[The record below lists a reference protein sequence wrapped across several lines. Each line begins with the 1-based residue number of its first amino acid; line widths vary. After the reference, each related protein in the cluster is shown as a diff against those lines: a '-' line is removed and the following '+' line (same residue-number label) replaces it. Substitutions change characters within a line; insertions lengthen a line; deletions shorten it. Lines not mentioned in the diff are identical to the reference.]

1 MFSQKIF
8 LKIACFRHRAAPGMG
23 GQKLKNW
30 GEGHNIR
37 PVALSRAAPS
47 PLGGGAPGPRRNTT
61 AQKFQQHRPLHNDE
75 YPCSRYSLFGFPIS
89 LNNSYAKYLTTVS
102 SRLQPFAGLRPVY
115 ASAVMWNCCK
125 ITRYQC
131 PGACMQ
137 QPADAGPHRSFG
149 RTFQPFRPVY
159 RPRNPA
165 RIQRPA
171 CCPFGLRSAVRLQPH
186 HSP

>member
-8 LKIACFRHRAAPGMG
+8 LKIARFRHTSAPGMG

-37 PVALSRAAPS
+37 PVALPRAAPS

-89 LNNSYAKYLTTVS
+89 LNNSYAKYGITVS
-102 SRLQPFAGLRPVY
+102 CRFQPFAGLRPVY
-115 ASAVMWNCCK
+115 TLTSMCDCCTISRYQFPAACILFQASA
-125 ITRYQC
+125 
-131 PGACMQ
+131 GL
-137 QPADAGPHRSFG
+137 HRS
-149 RTFQPFRPVY
+149 Y
-159 RPRNPA
+159 
-165 RIQRPA
+165 
-171 CCPFGLRSAVRLQPH
+171 CP
-186 HSP
+186 